1 MEISAFRGG
10 SDANISR
17 PAPDRK
23 GDEPDGLALE
33 RALVGR
39 AQDGDRDAF
48 GELYR
53 MHLPAVAR
61 LVRFRLGGEDE
72 DAVSEVFLRAWRGL
86 ASYRD
91 TGVPFAGWLYG
102 IARHVA
108 IDALR
113 RRGRDEPSDELPD
126 GGVEPMT
133 AEVMTLRG
141 AIEALPTEQRQV
153 IELAYFEGLSSSE
166 IAEKVGIPIGTVKS
180 RMVEALNQLS
190 RLLKPLVSDDRP
202 TL

>member
-1 MEISAFRGG
+1 MEISAFRSG

-17 PAPDRK
+17 PAPDKK
-23 GDEPDGLALE
+23 GDEPDGRALE

-113 RRGRDEPSDELPD
+113 RRGRDEPSEELPD

-141 AIEALPTEQRQV
+141 AIDALPTEQRQV
-153 IELAYFEGLSSSE
+153 IELKYLVGLTNEEVAAAMSTTPGAVNARQWRALKALAE
-166 IAEKVGIPIGTVKS
+166 ILEERA
-180 RMVEALNQLS
+180 
-190 RLLKPLVSDDRP
+190 
-202 TL
+202 